1 MLKTARRVGFLILSF
16 YTIASSAT
24 RPRTETLHQTAARTS
39 FPFQAIGVYWATG
52 AQASVRARA
61 SQNRLNW
68 TPWIEVQGEI
78 VDEGRTGSGLI
89 YFGKEG
95 YLFFEVEGVTDPD
108 VMIIDPGASP
118 AQAPGDSRSPAVAT
132 REQWGCTP
140 QTCPVREAPLYTT
153 VTHLIVHHTAG
164 VNTATD
170 WPAVVRSIWVL
181 HVQGNGW
188 NDIGYNYLVDPN
200 GALYEG
206 RGGGDGVLGAHFSG
220 VNGGT
225 VGIALLGTYIDVSP
239 PAPMVETLKTT
250 LAWQAGK
257 WHLDPTDENLH
268 AASGLVLPV
277 ISGHRD
283 AGISPKATSTTE
295 CPGNTAYSS
304 LVEIRKEVL
313 ARIGACVLDIGE
325 RNRCVPAEGGLLG
338 TTARLASSSCQQT
351 LNVKPAA
358 DWIFEKLDV
367 APNFGARRTATVSIA
382 NLDLLVTQAGKGEPA
397 LPCLA
402 RGGIVN
408 SADFDSRPV
417 VAGSQI
423 SIFGENFGNNAK
435 VAVNGKSVPVGFAGS
450 NQINLYLPTS
460 VKIGTNHMTV
470 TVEGVT
476 GPEINFRVT
485 EAMPAVYLS
494 INADDFTRNAP
505 ATPVKSGHALSVYL
519 TGIGN
524 VDSTALRNA
533 TYPWSATIG
542 GVPADKL
549 FLGSAP
555 SLPGVYQ
562 ANILVPETLGPG
574 SYALAFKVNGVTS
587 EESVIEVA
595 PK

>member
-1 MLKTARRVGFLILSF
+1 MLHTAHRAVFLILTF
-16 YTIASSAT
+16 CTIAISASRT
-24 RPRTETLHQTAARTS
+24 RTETLHQTAARSS

-52 AQASVRARA
+52 AQADVRVRA
-61 SQNRLNW
+61 SQDRRKW
-68 TPWIEVQGEI
+68 TPWIEVQGET
-78 VDEGRTGSGLI
+78 VDAGRTGSGLI

-95 YLFFEVEGVTDPD
+95 YLFFEVEGVKDPD
-108 VMIIDPGASP
+108 VMIIDPGSSP
-118 AQAPGDSRSPAVAT
+118 AQAPADSQSPAVVT
-132 REQWGCTP
+132 REQWGCTS
-140 QTCPVREAPLYTT
+140 QTCPVRDAPLYTT

-164 VNTATD
+164 VNAATD

-188 NDIGYNYLVDPN
+188 NDIGYNYLIDPN

-206 RGGGDGVLGAHFSG
+206 RAGGDGVLGAHFSG

-225 VGIALLGTYIDVSP
+225 MGVALLGTYIDIPP
-239 PAPMVETLKTT
+239 PAPMMETLKST
-250 LAWQAGK
+250 LAWQASK

-313 ARIGACVLDIGE
+313 ARIGACVLNIGE
-325 RNRCVPAEGGLLG
+325 RNRCVGAEGGLLG
-338 TTARLASSSCQQT
+338 ITERLVSSCQQT

-358 DWIFEKLDV
+358 DWISEKLEV
-367 APNFGARRTATVSIA
+367 APNLGARRTAIVPIG

-402 RGGIVN
+402 RAGIVN

-435 VAVNGKSVPVGFAGS
+435 VAVNGKAVPVGFAGS

-476 GPEINFRVT
+476 GPEVNFSVT

-494 INADDFTRNAP
+494 MNADDFTRNAP
-505 ATPVKSGHALSVYL
+505 ATPVKPGHALSVYL
-519 TGIGN
+519 TGVGN

-533 TYPWSATIG
+533 SYPWSATIG
-542 GVPADKL
+542 GMPASRL

-587 EESVIEVA
+587 HEAMVEVA
-595 PK
+595 PN